1 MQKKKKKKKRRPD
14 LKERRNITPQNPS
27 ITLTY
32 HTIRSAD
39 FQFQLRTYSTKSAV
53 DLCLQIWS
61 KTLDQWVRS
70 SGKQTVNHGQDFSQP
85 DPPQTP
91 KCTYCRRNTSRD
103 RKRSS
108 RSCTYNRFTDDQWRE
123 VDTCGHMKDWQRS
136 EGGVGKACLKWT
148 TLLLLPK
155 SVARMRLWISIAIRL
170 RKVRETDCNQSVKL
184 PSGSPSRRVLQAS
197 VARER
202 RQANTTKLRN
212 SCKLWPFK
220 LSCRGLDGNATI
232 PKCERDRRKSI
243 FEQLPASRRLQRQ
256 ASPGNWFARSRLPFC
271 VIVADSNHGRWSI
284 LTIFSCDCLF

>member
-1 MQKKKKKKKRRPD
+1 MRLTIHFRPQRCKKKKKEKKRRPD

-91 KCTYCRRNTSRD
+91 KCTYWRRNTSKD

-148 TLLLLPK
+148 TLLLLP
-155 SVARMRLWISIAIRL
+155 
-170 RKVRETDCNQSVKL
+170 EC
-184 PSGSPSRRVLQAS
+184 
-197 VARER
+197 
-202 RQANTTKLRN
+202 
-212 SCKLWPFK
+212 
-220 LSCRGLDGNATI
+220 
-232 PKCERDRRKSI
+232 
-243 FEQLPASRRLQRQ
+243 
-256 ASPGNWFARSRLPFC
+256 RSREAPSEHYEVAELLQIMIHLNYLAGASMVMRQFPNANGIDESRSSNNCPLLADCKGKHLPG
-271 VIVADSNHGRWSI
+271 IGSRDP
-284 LTIFSCDCLF
+284 DCPSV